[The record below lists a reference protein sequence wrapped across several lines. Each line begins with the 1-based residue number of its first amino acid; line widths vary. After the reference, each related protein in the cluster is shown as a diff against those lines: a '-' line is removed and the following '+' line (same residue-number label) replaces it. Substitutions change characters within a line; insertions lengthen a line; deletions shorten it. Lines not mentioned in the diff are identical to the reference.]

1 MIKVGILG
9 CGRIAERHLLAY
21 KKMPGLEVVIT
32 DANPMAAR
40 KLGQQ
45 AKTAVIEDP
54 AAMLKLSELDAI
66 DVCVPT
72 RWHKESVLQAL
83 NLGKHVFCEKPLCP
97 TLDDAIEVESA
108 AKRANR
114 IVMVGHLYRFHPAF
128 EFVKEVLDA
137 GIIGKPYFAIFRLGG
152 RGGHVLWKHQR
163 EQGGGATLEM
173 LVHTLD
179 LICWY
184 FGAIKKVSLALRE
197 QLLTHRLVGSKE
209 EEVDAEDLVL
219 LKLSAAGVEVIS
231 ESDLLSPSYMNT
243 VEIHGDNGSVF
254 TSILHYLPTIVFC
267 KEERGVLAQGN
278 NIYNFPQENLF
289 EKELRHFI
297 NAIKNGG
304 GNTNSIK
311 DSIEVLKVLEQIRHQ
326 EKRTAIAMG
335 NSNPALDPYADDVS

>member
-1 MIKVGILG
+1 MLKVGILG

-21 KKMPGLEVVIT
+21 KKIPGLDVVIT
-32 DANPMAAR
+32 DANPPAAH

-45 AKTAVIEDP
+45 TKTAVIEDP
-54 AAMLKLSELDAI
+54 AAMLRLNELDAI

-72 RWHKESVLQAL
+72 RWHKQSVLEAL
-83 NLGKHVFCEKPLCP
+83 NFGKHVFCEKPLCP
-97 TLDDAIEVESA
+97 TLDDAIEIERA

-114 IVMVGHLYRFHPAF
+114 VVMVGHLYRFHPAF
-128 EFVKEVLDA
+128 EFVKEVLDT

-184 FGAIKKVSLALRE
+184 FGAIKKVSLVLRE
-197 QLLTHRLVGSKE
+197 QLLTHRRIGDKDE
-209 EEVDAEDLVL
+209 AVDAEDLVL
-219 LKLSAAGVEVIS
+219 LKLSADGVEVIS

-267 KEERGVLAQGN
+267 KQERGVLAQGN
-278 NIYNFPQENLF
+278 NIYNFQQENLF

-297 NAIKNGG
+297 SAIKNGG
-304 GNTNSIK
+304 GNTNSVR
-311 DSIEVLKVLEQIRHQ
+311 DSIGVLKVLEQIRQ
-326 EKRTAIAMG
+326 EEEISGHAMHNR
-335 NSNPALDPYADDVS
+335 NSAAEQRGAGV

>member
-1 MIKVGILG
+1 MVKLGILG

-21 KKMPGLEVVIT
+21 KKMPGLEVVIS
-32 DANPMAAR
+32 DANLTAAR

-45 AKTAVIEDP
+45 TRTTVIDDP
-54 AAMLKLSELDAI
+54 TAMLNLSGLDAI

-72 RWHKESVLQAL
+72 RWHKESVLEAL

-97 TLDDAIEVESA
+97 TLDEALEVESA
-108 AKRANR
+108 AKSAGR

-128 EFVKEVLDA
+128 EVVKEVLDA

-173 LVHTLD
+173 MVHTLD

-184 FGAIKKVSLALRE
+184 FGAIREVSLAVRE
-197 QLLTHRLVGSKE
+197 RLLSRRLIGNKE

-219 LKLSAAGVEVIS
+219 LKLSADGVEVIS

-289 EKELRHFI
+289 EKELRHFV
-297 NAIKNGG
+297 NAMKNGG

-311 DSIEVLKVLEQIRHQ
+311 DSIEVLKVLEQVNHQ
-326 EKRTAIAMG
+326 ERLLA
-335 NSNPALDPYADDVS
+335 NSVRNASRDFARVTDAR